1 MSRWTEL
8 KERTQALMERYGP
21 IALAVH
27 FALFFSVVGGAW
39 LAIRMGLDLGSDAP
53 AKEGLGGWLLATFG
67 LELGLAYAV
76 AQALKPVRLVLV
88 LALTPMVARWTG
100 YGAPEAEDAPES

>member
-8 KERTQALMERYGP
+8 KERSQALMERYGP
-21 IALAVH
+21 IALGVH
-27 FALFFSVVGGAW
+27 FALFFSVVFGAW
-39 LAIRMGLDLGSDAP
+39 LGIRMGLDLGSEAP
-53 AKEGLGGWLLATFG
+53 AEGGLGGWLLATFG

-76 AQALKPVRLVLV
+76 SQALKPVRLLLV

-100 YGAPEAEDAPES
+100 YGAGDPEDAPES